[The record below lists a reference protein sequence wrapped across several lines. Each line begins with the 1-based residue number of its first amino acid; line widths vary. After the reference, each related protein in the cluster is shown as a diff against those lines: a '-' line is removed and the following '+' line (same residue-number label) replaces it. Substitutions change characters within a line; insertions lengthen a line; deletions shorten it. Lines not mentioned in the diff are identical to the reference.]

1 MRRKLIFLILFLI
14 LSMMFIQS
22 CKKDEYEPG
31 VHFTIY
37 LDNQYRIIKIIDDS
51 ESTTLYQYTDST
63 VKESDSRYRHTYY
76 LNDNGLADSCL
87 IEVLPWITW
96 LEKPFMVYFK
106 YNQDGWE
113 EEKGYMYKYA
123 DGNRTEAI
131 QDSTFFEQYRRADYY
146 SFTSIP
152 NIIDL
157 EHFRGTYLGKY
168 NNNLISKL
176 TYSIDNQFKDAT
188 VEYSYI
194 LDKKN
199 YVVKRTEIHKLVGMP
214 THESII
220 TYKYIFVDQ

>member
-1 MRRKLIFLILFLI
+1 
-14 LSMMFIQS
+14 MMFIQS

>member
-1 MRRKLIFLILFLI
+1 
-14 LSMMFIQS
+14 
-22 CKKDEYEPG
+22 
-31 VHFTIY
+31 
-37 LDNQYRIIKIIDDS
+37 
-51 ESTTLYQYTDST
+51 
-63 VKESDSRYRHTYY
+63 
-76 LNDNGLADSCL
+76 
-87 IEVLPWITW
+87 
-96 LEKPFMVYFK
+96 MVYFK